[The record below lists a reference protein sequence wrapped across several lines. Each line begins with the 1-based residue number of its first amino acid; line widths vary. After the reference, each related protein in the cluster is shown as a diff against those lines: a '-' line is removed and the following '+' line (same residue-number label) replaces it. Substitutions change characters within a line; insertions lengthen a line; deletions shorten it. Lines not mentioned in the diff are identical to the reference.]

1 MKRAFGKV
9 VIILVVCLGIAIRQE
24 LAARDILFG
33 AIGGGTLS
41 DLYILNPANGAAT
54 SLGPTG
60 FSISGLRFDPTTGVL
75 YGSTANIGASRGSLI
90 TLNPNTGTGTLVGS
104 FGVPNHTMA
113 DIAFTRNGRLYGW
126 AEPSLDDLHIINKA
140 TGAATDV
147 GNAGLSTFGSGLA
160 ANSADVL
167 YFTGN
172 GPNGALR
179 IVDKNT
185 GLTTIVATMS
195 GAPLPN
201 GSVNAL
207 AFDSRD
213 VLYAINGGDN
223 GPNSPAHLVLIN
235 TTTGAVTDLGP
246 TLRGMDA
253 LAFLFT
259 NDPEEFAAI
268 YEIGFSSATVQ
279 SLNLQRRMDDIRAG
293 SRGFCADALVVTP
306 SGKDYSGGK
315 GVSDG
320 KVVLPAPIESP
331 IGSPM
336 SQEPENKWGVFISGS
351 GQFIDVDE
359 GGFDRPGYDIT
370 TGSFTLGVDYRVC
383 ENFAIGLYGGYAHS
397 DADFDDQLFAFG
409 GGDVTV
415 DSGKI
420 GLYATWFSGGF
431 YVDGAVG
438 GGYNLYDTRRADV
451 FGPLDGSTDGYEF
464 SGFVAAGYDWHVGC
478 FVFGPTVSL
487 QYVDININSF
497 TEDRTSILALEF
509 PDQSEDSLRSTV
521 GLRWSSDWK
530 LGRRVILRTESRA
543 VWKHE
548 FEDTAYAIDS
558 RFAFRALGS
567 SILTV
572 HGRDTG
578 EDSALLSSGFSLLW
592 NKCVST
598 YVYFDSEYGR
608 NNYDNQTASAG
619 IRLSF

>member
-1 MKRAFGKV
+1 MKRTFRKV
-9 VIILVVCLGIAIRQE
+9 VIILIVCLGIGLRQE
-24 LAARDILFG
+24 LAARDLLFG

-60 FSISGLRFDPTTGVL
+60 FSISGLRFDPTSGVL
-75 YGSTANIGASRGSLI
+75 YGSSARTGAGGRNLI
-90 TLNPNTGTGTLVGS
+90 TINPFSGAGTIVGP
-104 FGVPNHTMA
+104 FAAGNETMS
-113 DIAFTRNGRLYGW
+113 DLAFTKNGTLYGW
-126 AEPSLDDLHIINKA
+126 SEPSRDDLHTINKV
-140 TGAATDV
+140 TGAATSV
-147 GNAGLSTFGSGLA
+147 GNAGLSTFGSGLT

-185 GLTTIVATMS
+185 GQTTIVATMS

-201 GSVNAL
+201 GATNAL
-207 AFDSRD
+207 AFDSHD
-213 VLYAINGGDN
+213 VLYAINGGDF

-235 TTTGAVTDLGP
+235 TTTGAVTDLGA
-246 TLRGMDA
+246 TLNGMDA

-268 YEIGFSSATVQ
+268 YEIGFSKATIQ

-331 IGSPM
+331 MSP
-336 SQEPENKWGVFISGS
+336 EPDNRWGAFISGS

-397 DADFDDQLFAFG
+397 DADFDNQPFAFFG
-409 GGDVTV
+409 GSDVTV
-415 DSGKI
+415 DSGTI

-431 YVDGAVG
+431 YVDGAFG
-438 GGYNLYDTRRADV
+438 GGYNIYDTRRADV
-451 FGPLDGSTDGYEF
+451 FGPLDGSTDGFEF
-464 SGFVAAGYDWHVGC
+464 SGFVATGYDWHMGC
-478 FVFGPTVSL
+478 FVFGPTASL

-521 GLRWSSDWK
+521 GLRLSSDWK
-530 LGRRVILRTESRA
+530 LGRGVILRTESRA

-572 HGRDTG
+572 HGPDTG

-592 NKCVST
+592 NKCVAT
-598 YVYFDSEYGR
+598 YVCFDSEYGR

-619 IRLSF
+619 VRLSF

>member
-1 MKRAFGKV
+1 MKTAF
-9 VIILVVCLGIAIRQE
+9 RQTATA
-24 LAARDILFG
+24 LLLLYLCFGASRQLQARDILFG
-33 AIGGGTLS
+33 AIGGGTLT
-41 DLYILNPANGAAT
+41 DLFILNPSNGSVAVD
-54 SLGPTG
+54 LGPTG
-60 FSISGLRFDPTTGVL
+60 FSISGLRFDPTTGIL
-75 YGSTANIGASRGSLI
+75 YGSTANNGGVSRGILI
-90 TLNPNTGTGTLVGS
+90 TIKPITGAGTLVGS
-104 FGVPNHTMA
+104 FGVPGHTMA
-113 DIAFTRNGRLYGW
+113 DIAFTKNGTLYGW
-126 AEPSLDDLHIINKA
+126 AEPIRDDLHIINKA

-147 GNAGLSTFGSGLA
+147 GDAGLSTFGSGLA
-160 ANSADVL
+160 ANSHDVL

-172 GPNGALR
+172 GPNGPLR

-268 YEIGFSSATVQ
+268 YGIGFSNATVQ

-370 TGSFTLGVDYRVC
+370 TGSFTL
-383 ENFAIGLYGGYAHS
+383 
-397 DADFDDQLFAFG
+397 
-409 GGDVTV
+409 
-415 DSGKI
+415 
-420 GLYATWFSGGF
+420 
-431 YVDGAVG
+431 
-438 GGYNLYDTRRADV
+438 
-451 FGPLDGSTDGYEF
+451 
-464 SGFVAAGYDWHVGC
+464 
-478 FVFGPTVSL
+478 
-487 QYVDININSF
+487 
-497 TEDRTSILALEF
+497 
-509 PDQSEDSLRSTV
+509 
-521 GLRWSSDWK
+521 
-530 LGRRVILRTESRA
+530 
-543 VWKHE
+543 
-548 FEDTAYAIDS
+548 
-558 RFAFRALGS
+558 
-567 SILTV
+567 
-572 HGRDTG
+572 
-578 EDSALLSSGFSLLW
+578 
-592 NKCVST
+592 
-598 YVYFDSEYGR
+598 
-608 NNYDNQTASAG
+608 
-619 IRLSF
+619 